1 MYQFWERPASETPP
15 RNWRVDASKLR
26 ASINPSKT
34 MPRKYLGVIF
44 RRARLCAA
52 RFRDRLSLKRTATTV
67 RVNTLLWIY
76 LQSGLVYSD
85 GYIHDI
91 EHGKPAASS
100 RLDLGKY
107 WWAWVDLNY
116 RPRPYQGRAL
126 AT

>member
-1 MYQFWERPASETPP
+1 
-15 RNWRVDASKLR
+15 
-26 ASINPSKT
+26 

-91 EHGKPAASS
+91 EHGKPAAPS

-107 WWAWVDLNY
+107 LVGLGRLELPTSPLSGARSSHLSY
-116 RPRPYQGRAL
+116 RPTAGRLPAWISRF
-126 AT
+126 